1 MASRRLHRKR
11 LVAHS
16 SSVSFIQCIIH
27 SVFRSFIPSFM
38 HAFIYSLMHSL
49 IHSFIYS
56 FIRSFVRS
64 LTHSL
69 IHSIIHSFIHS
80 FIHFIHSFFHFIP
93 FHSIPFIHSFGH
105 SRIDSLVIDFM
116 SLHWHLNHQ
125 LLVVAAPSLPR
136 RSHYLVSY
144 ISLYPNQF
152 PHLWLVI

>member
-1 MASRRLHRKR
+1 MFHSFNASSIQCFVHSFLHSCM
-11 LVAHS
+11 H
-16 SSVSFIQCIIH
+16 SFIHSCIH
-27 SVFRSFIPSFM
+27 SFTRSFI
-38 HAFIYSLMHSL
+38 H
-49 IHSFIYS
+49 
-56 FIRSFVRS
+56 SFVRS
-64 LTHSL
+64 FVHSL
-69 IHSIIHSFIHS
+69 THSFIHS
-80 FIHFIHSFFHFIP
+80 FIRSFIHSFISFIHSLISFIHSFFHSIP

-144 ISLYPNQF
+144 ISLYPYQF